1 METTQETVDRTRE
14 KLDKKINA
22 LQENKTALE
31 AKIADSV
38 ANLDLQK
45 KSSFGAQI
53 IDKDSKIRKPKEGKA
68 PQYVDFENLL

>member
-1 METTQETVDRTRE
+1 M
-14 KLDKKINA
+14 
-22 LQENKTALE
+22 E

-68 PQYVDFENLL
+68 PQYVDFESLLQ